1 MNFEKLQN
9 KIKLQLNQLYNTLK
23 SLNIKQD
30 ITTLRM
36 HYLNKDFTLGYSD
49 YVGFRCGTCHSYP
62 GYDLINKKI
71 FNIKI
76 EPLII
81 MDCTLFDYM
90 ELNYEQAYNIAI
102 DIKRKCQKINDQF
115 NILWHN
121 SYFQNHRQK
130 TLYQDLLIN

>member
-1 MNFEKLQN
+1 
-9 KIKLQLNQLYNTLK
+9 
-23 SLNIKQD
+23 
-30 ITTLRM
+30 
-36 HYLNKDFTLGYSD
+36 
-49 YVGFRCGTCHSYP
+49 
-62 GYDLINKKI
+62 
-71 FNIKI
+71 
-76 EPLII
+76 
-81 MDCTLFDYM
+81 M